1 MLLHKTELAR
11 ATLART
17 GTELG
22 RRERQVLILCDGQRN
37 LNDIVSMLGVD
48 SLGMI
53 QSLIASGYLAQ
64 GTAAA
69 PSSTPSAGK
78 GLFGRLAG
86 GPRQATTSAPETAAT
101 PAAPSPVPAPAVA
114 VAATPVAST
123 PPRATQSRRSMA
135 ACKMYMIDMLQLQRT
150 PEAASLAVAL
160 QTAQDD
166 DERALALVDAL
177 TWLRTATK
185 ASVCERVAERLKEIV
200 PEAYL
205 AGIEAAWQQMIVND
219 LSAADTGS
227 NVVRF
232 EMRA

>member
-17 GTELG
+17 GTELD
-22 RRERQVLILCDGQRN
+22 RRERQVLILCDGRRN
-37 LNDIVSMLGVD
+37 LNDIVSMLGID

-53 QSLIASGYLAQ
+53 QSLISSGYLSQ
-64 GTAAA
+64 DTTAAPA
-69 PSSTPSAGK
+69 PSASK
-78 GLFGRLAG
+78 GLFGRIADG
-86 GPRQATTSAPETAAT
+86 VRQAAVAPEA
-101 PAAPSPVPAPAVA
+101 PAAPVAPPSAPAPVIVAAPAPVPPR
-114 VAATPVAST
+114 TP
-123 PPRATQSRRSMA
+123 QSRRSMA

-177 TWLRTATK
+177 TWLRSATK

-200 PEAYL
+200 PETYL

-219 LSAADTGS
+219 LSATDGS

-232 EMRA
+232 GMRA

>member
-22 RRERQVLILCDGQRN
+22 RRERQVLILCDGQRS
-37 LNDIVSMLGVD
+37 LDTIVSMLGVD

-64 GTAAA
+64 GVAAA
-69 PSSTPSAGK
+69 PAQPSSSGK
-78 GLFGRLAG
+78 GLFGRLG
-86 GPRQATTSAPETAAT
+86 GGSRQATAVAPEAPTA
-101 PAAPSPVPAPAVA
+101 PAAAPAPATA
-114 VAATPVAST
+114 AMATPPAPAPSRPT
-123 PPRATQSRRSMA
+123 PSRRSMA

-219 LSAADTGS
+219 LSAADTH
-227 NVVRF
+227 NVLRF
-232 EMRA
+232 EARA

>member
-11 ATLART
+11 ATLAHT

-22 RRERQVLILCDGQRN
+22 RRERQVLILCDGQRS
-37 LNDIVSMLGVD
+37 LDAIVSMLGVD

-53 QSLIASGYLAQ
+53 QSLIASGYLSQ
-64 GTAAA
+64 GIATPRTAA
-69 PSSTPSAGK
+69 PPAGK
-78 GLFGRLAG
+78 SLLGRIAEG
-86 GPRQATTSAPETAAT
+86 VRQTTTSVPESTQADAAVT
-101 PAAPSPVPAPAVA
+101 PPAA
-114 VAATPVAST
+114 ASRT
-123 PPRATQSRRSMA
+123 TQSRRSMA

-205 AGIEAAWQQMIVND
+205 AGIEAAWQQMTATD
-219 LSAADTGS
+219 TPAADAS

-232 EMRA
+232 EARA

>member
-64 GTAAA
+64 GSAVTAAPA
-69 PSSTPSAGK
+69 PSAGK

-86 GPRQATTSAPETAAT
+86 ASRQAAAPAPES
-101 PAAPSPVPAPAVA
+101 PAAAEPTAPTSAPAVA
-114 VAATPVAST
+114 AATTPTAST

-160 QTAQDD
+160 QTARDD

-177 TWLRTATK
+177 AWLRTATK

-200 PEAYL
+200 PETYL

-219 LSAADTGS
+219 LSVTDAGG
-227 NVVRF
+227 NVLRF
-232 EMRA
+232 EARA

>member
-1 MLLHKTELAR
+1 MLLHKTELAH
-11 ATLART
+11 ATLARN

-22 RRERQVLILCDGQRN
+22 RRERQVLILCDGRRS
-37 LNDIVSMLGVD
+37 LDAIVSMLGVD

-53 QSLIASGYLAQ
+53 QPLIASGYLAQ
-64 GTAAA
+64 D
-69 PSSTPSAGK
+69 K
-78 GLFGRLAG
+78 
-86 GPRQATTSAPETAAT
+86 ATTAT
-101 PAAPSPVPAPAVA
+101 PAPPPAALPAVA
-114 VAATPVAST
+114 VTAAS
-123 PPRATQSRRSMA
+123 PRAMQSRRSMA

-150 PEAASLAVAL
+150 PEAASLSVAL

-205 AGIEAAWQQMIVND
+205 AGIEAAWQQMIVDD
-219 LSAADTGS
+219 LSVADGS

>member
-64 GTAAA
+64 GVATAPA
-69 PSSTPSAGK
+69 AGK

-86 GPRQATTSAPETAAT
+86 SPRQTPAAAPETAI
-101 PAAPSPVPAPAVA
+101 APAVPSPA
-114 VAATPVAST
+114 HAPAVVVAAAPART
-123 PPRATQSRRSMA
+123 PPSRRSMA

-177 TWLRTATK
+177 TWLRSATK

-205 AGIEAAWQQMIVND
+205 AGIDAAWQQLIVDD
-219 LSAADTGS
+219 LSASDTAS
-227 NVVRF
+227 NVLRF
-232 EMRA
+232 EARA

>member
-22 RRERQVLILCDGQRN
+22 RRERQVLILCDGRRGI
-37 LNDIVSMLGVD
+37 DAIASMFGVE
-48 SLGMI
+48 SLGII
-53 QSLIASGYLAQ
+53 QSLIASGYLVQ
-64 GTAAA
+64 DGAA
-69 PSSTPSAGK
+69 PA
-78 GLFGRLAG
+78 RAV
-86 GPRQATTSAPETAAT
+86 AT
-101 PAAPSPVPAPAVA
+101 PA
-114 VAATPVAST
+114 
-123 PPRATQSRRSMA
+123 PRLPQSRRSMA

-150 PEAASLAVAL
+150 PAAASLAVAL

-177 TWLRTATK
+177 GWLRTVTK

-205 AGIEAAWQQMIVND
+205 GGIEAAWQQMIVND
-219 LSAADTGS
+219 LSAADAGS
-227 NVVRF
+227 NVLRF
-232 EMRA
+232 EARA